1 MTLLKKLTIGT
12 AMTAMAFAGATGA
25 HAMDDMKMDNG
36 GAMMNSSMT
45 TPTMMPML
53 VSGTVQNYY
62 VDRAG
67 YVSAMDVQTADGVKM
82 VRFSPSMAQ
91 RVTALYPVGSS
102 ASVYVTSSM
111 MGKMTNYDLAGVGPD
126 MPTPSTM
133 MMPSNINPIDVLKST
148 PYIQMGTKEKT
159 YKGKISGYISDPMSG
174 EVLGIVLN
182 NKTLIRIPMQNRLI
196 QASTSP
202 TGVTPLFAG
211 SDVVATGYEESPL
224 YGVVSPFE
232 KRVAASSISVNGEA
246 LGALGFGKLMSSRK
260 PLLGFNLN
268 FFGGKAPKDMSMQT
282 NSMGYTTYDM
292 SKSMGNGAMMN
303 NGATMNNGT
312 AMNNGAMMNN
322 GTTMDNGTM
331 MNKDGAMMNN
341 GTMTNDGA
349 MKGGM

>member
-1 MTLLKKLTIGT
+1 
-12 AMTAMAFAGATGA
+12 MTAMAFAGATGA

-36 GAMMNSSMT
+36 AMMNKDGAMMNSTMT

-102 ASVYVTSSM
+102 ASVYVTSNM

-126 MPTPSTM
+126 MPTPTTM
-133 MMPSNINPIDVLKST
+133 MMPSNISPTDVLKST
-148 PYIQMGTKEKT
+148 PYIQIGSKEKT
-159 YKGKISGYISDPMSG
+159 FSGKLTGYISDPMNG
-174 EVLGIVLN
+174 EVLGIILN
-182 NKTLIRIPMQNRLI
+182 DKTLVRIPADNRLV

-202 TGVTPLFAG
+202 TGITPLFAG
-211 SDVVATGYEESPL
+211 SDVVVRGYEESPL

-232 KRVAASSISVNGEA
+232 SRVSANSIAVNGEA
-246 LGALGFGKLMSSRK
+246 LGPLGFGKIMASRK

-268 FFGGKAPKDMSMQT
+268 FFGGKAPKDMSMT
-282 NSMGYTTYDM
+282 SNTMGYMPYNTTNN
-292 SKSMGNGAMMN
+292 MGGTMDSGA
-303 NGATMNNGT
+303 
-312 AMNNGAMMNN
+312 AMN
-322 GTTMDNGTM
+322 NGTM
-331 MNKDGAMMNN
+331 MNNSGTMMNN
-341 GTMTNDGA
+341 GM
-349 MKGGM
+349 

>member
-25 HAMDDMKMDNG
+25 QAMDDMKMDNG
-36 GAMMNSSMT
+36 SMMNSTMT

-67 YVSAMDVQTADGVKM
+67 YVSAMDVQTADGLKM

-133 MMPSNINPIDVLKST
+133 MMPANISPIDVLKST
-148 PYIQMGTKEKT
+148 PYIQIGSKEKSFS
-159 YKGKISGYISDPMSG
+159 GKLTGYLSDPMNG
-174 EVLGIVLN
+174 EVLGIVLD
-182 NKTLIRIPMQNRLI
+182 NKTLVRIPAMNRLV

-202 TGVTPLFAG
+202 TGITPLFAN
-211 SDVVATGYEESPL
+211 SDIVVRGYEESPL

-232 KRVAASSISVNGEA
+232 SRVAASSISVNGQS
-246 LGALGFGKLMSSRK
+246 LGPLGFGKVMSSRK
-260 PLLGFNLN
+260 PLLGFDVDFLGAKSPKNL
-268 FFGGKAPKDMSMQT
+268 ATDS
-282 NSMGYTTYDM
+282 NSMGYMPYNTT
-292 SKSMGNGAMMN
+292 N
-303 NGATMNNGT
+303 NMAGG
-312 AMNNGAMMNN
+312 
-322 GTTMDNGTM
+322 MDNGTM
-331 MNKDGAMMNN
+331 MNNSGTMMNN
-341 GTMTNDGA
+341 GM
-349 MKGGM
+349 